1 MDSSFEYILPS
12 NTSSARYPNNSA
24 SHYTTVP
31 NNPLQLEGAWEV
43 GVKSVFYNSH
53 IGDLKEKAAVKL
65 DYEKRITTFVK
76 DVYPMKYK
84 VTSDNKWDYSW
95 RKVPSFIANTLTP
108 QSTLTEIKAYEKAIA
123 KQLTEWRNVI
133 VEGNQELFWYT
144 NNYPYIY
151 YFTAIE
157 GFTIK
162 FRHVMAKFLG
172 YQRRVYLSKQGRFR
186 VRSQLLRDTKLK
198 TYDYEIM
205 VFDPNVIKREARI
218 ILKPKGESVLS
229 RDEFVK
235 RWQERVVPHLQSN
248 VEFKKDK
255 LIVHLYDT
263 KAAAVFNTC
272 LLDTIHCEQSL
283 FGFGTYWSNDIYF
296 PSKDGI
302 KPEEDD
308 WIVDVYTDELR
319 SITTNRIL
327 MHNAEVSIRQ
337 HTIPKLLMT
346 LSRKFT
352 RFVKHCGSNESV
364 ELTLNDNFVKVKLPR
379 GATLE
384 FTPNLMNMLGFDQS
398 KLDELVQVGSMLPAT
413 LDKREQEIFI
423 YLDIVDLMNYGSEK
437 RQMIQHFIHN
447 KDSSYGIVERFFDP
461 IIYQPVTK
469 NLIESLTIEFI
480 GGHRQRLII
489 KDSKSIVTL
498 HFRRVQD

>member
-95 RKVPSFIANTLTP
+95 RKVPTFNVRTLTP
-108 QSTLTEIKAYEKAIA
+108 QSTLYEIKAYEKAIA

-133 VEGNQELFWYT
+133 VEDNQELFWYT
-144 NNYPYIY
+144 NNYPYMY

-162 FRHVMAKFLG
+162 FKHVMAKFLG
-172 YQRRVYLSKQGRFR
+172 YQWHVYLSKQGRFR
-186 VRSQLLRDTKLK
+186 VRSQLFRNAKL
-198 TYDYEIM
+198 TTDDHEIM
-205 VFDPNVIKREARI
+205 VFDPNVIKRETRI

-229 RDEFVK
+229 QDEFVK
-235 RWQERVVPHLQSN
+235 RWQERVVPHLKSN

-255 LIVHLYDT
+255 LVVHLYNA
-263 KAAAVFNTC
+263 KAAVVFNRC
-272 LLDTIHCEQSL
+272 LLDTIRCDESL
-283 FGFGTYWSNDIYF
+283 FGFGTYWANHVYY
-296 PSKDGI
+296 PSKEGI

-308 WIVDVYTDELR
+308 WIVDVYSDELR
-319 SITTNRIL
+319 SDTTSRIL
-327 MHNAEVSIRQ
+327 HYNDEVCIRQ
-337 HTIPKLLMT
+337 YTIPKLLVR
-346 LSRKFT
+346 LSRQLT
-352 RFVKHCGSNESV
+352 RFVKQHGSTESV
-364 ELTLNDNFVKVKLPR
+364 QLALNDNFVQVKLPR
-379 GATLE
+379 GTTLE
-384 FTPNLMNMLGFDQS
+384 FTSNLMSMLGFSQP
-398 KLDELVQVGSMLPAT
+398 KLEELVQVGSILPAT

-423 YLDIVDLMNYGSEK
+423 HLDIIDLMNYGTGK
-437 RQMIQHFIHN
+437 RQMLQHFVHN
-447 KDSSYGIVERFFDP
+447 KDASHGIVERFFNP

-469 NLIESLTIEFI
+469 KMIESLTIEFI
-480 GGHRQRLII
+480 GGHHQRLII

-498 HFRRVQD
+498 HFRKVSS